1 MSSVSVSFARCSV
14 LTHSPS
20 HLADLSA
27 AVQKFSQSLQEFQ
40 FECIGDAETDD
51 EVNIGKFTL
60 SWPRRAHHSLWSVS
74 SAFFSALPSW
84 SDFHLDSNLFWHFC
98 SVRRHI
104 QRRYLHMPQAKCS
117 NYDIIVSEQFYTGE
131 SSWKK
136 RKKLCQSHWELF
148 SHWIKRTLQIPG
160 MGFGCECRS

>member
-14 LTHSPS
+14 LTLSPS

-60 SWPRRAHHSLWSVS
+60 SWPRRAHHSLRSVS
-74 SAFFSALPSW
+74 SAFLSALPSC
-84 SDFHLDSNLFWHFC
+84 SDFHLDFKPFLTFLFRQETH
-98 SVRRHI
+98 SADVLTHAAI
-104 QRRYLHMPQAKCS
+104 QVL
-117 NYDIIVSEQFYTGE
+117 
-131 SSWKK
+131 
-136 RKKLCQSHWELF
+136 KL
-148 SHWIKRTLQIPG
+148 
-160 MGFGCECRS
+160 